1 MENNVN
7 TLASVRRNK
16 GISQSELSKLTG
28 YTQGYLSMFE
38 SGKRAPSYENLLKIS
53 EALGC
58 SVEEISCLRTIE
70 HLSNTIK
77 DHLQNMTEV
86 ELEKVIDYI
95 ETIKRGRK

>member
-1 MENNVN
+1 MENSTNV
-7 TLASVRRNK
+7 LAVVRRNK
-16 GISQSELSKLTG
+16 GISQYELSKLTG

-38 SGKRAPSYENLLKIS
+38 SGKRTPSYENLLKIS

-58 SVEEISCLRTIE
+58 SVEEISCQHDIE
-70 HLSNTIK
+70 HLSNTVK
-77 DHLQNMTEV
+77 EHVQSMTAV